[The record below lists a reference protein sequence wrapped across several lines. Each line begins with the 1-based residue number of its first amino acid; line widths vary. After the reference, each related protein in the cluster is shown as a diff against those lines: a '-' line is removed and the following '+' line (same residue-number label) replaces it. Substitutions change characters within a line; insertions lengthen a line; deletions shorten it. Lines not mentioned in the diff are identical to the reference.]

1 MRVDMTPVD
10 NPTHLDKLGI
20 WISSLCAVH
29 CLALPVVVPLLPLIG
44 STFFAQLWFERTI
57 LSISLV
63 IGAVALLSG
72 AVKYHGRF
80 YPLSLLATG
89 GVIYWFKDIFGE
101 SGEPFTI
108 ATGAMLIV
116 AGHWLN
122 MRLCR
127 QSRRLAQTVFAG
139 PEMGTQTK

>member
-1 MRVDMTPVD
+1 MTPVD
-10 NPTHLDKLGI
+10 NPTKLDKLGI
-20 WISSLCAVH
+20 WVSSLCAVH

-72 AVKYHGRF
+72 ALKYHGRF
-80 YPLSLLATG
+80 YPIGLLAMG
-89 GVIYWFKDIFGE
+89 GIIYWFKDIFGE

-108 ATGAMLIV
+108 ATGALLIV
-116 AGHWLN
+116 AGHWIN

-127 QSRRLAQTVFAG
+127 QSRSFRKRTFNEPGMQTV
-139 PEMGTQTK
+139 PK

>member
-1 MRVDMTPVD
+1 MTPVE
-10 NPTHLDKLGI
+10 NPTKLDTLGI
-20 WISSLCAVH
+20 WISSLCALH

-63 IGAVALLSG
+63 IGAVALISG
-72 AVKYHGRF
+72 ALKYHSRY
-80 YPLSLLATG
+80 YPLALLAVG
-89 GVIYWFKDIFGE
+89 GLIYWFKDIFGE

-116 AGHWLN
+116 AGHWVN

-127 QSRRLAQTVFAG
+127 QYRNDRRMMFTAQQVS
-139 PEMGTQTK
+139 TQAK